1 MSARDTAIA
10 LIAKKGKTV
19 TLTSRTAGS
28 YSPSTGAAT
37 VTTATQS
44 VKAVILPLTQ
54 GVRKMSGA
62 DVPQGDVQCLLSPET
77 TAGVTLTGPDINDTV
92 TDVNGRV
99 LSVVE
104 VAPLAPDG
112 TTVLYDCKLRS
123 AA

>member
-1 MSARDTAIA
+1 MSARDTATR
-10 LIAKKGKTV
+10 LIASKGQTV

-44 VKAVILPLTQ
+44 VKAVILPLSQ

-62 DVPQGDVQCLLSPET
+62 DVPQGDVQCLLAALT
-77 TAGVTLTGPDINDTV
+77 TAGATLTAPDVNDTV

-99 LSVVE
+99 LSIVE

-112 TTVLYDCKLRS
+112 TTVLYDCKARS